1 METCFDCYAENGLQG
16 TGVSALAKAA
26 GVSKAALYTYF
37 KDRDDLIIQSTEH
50 CMSKVEN
57 DFMSLAPKTPEEVM
71 DFIQTIPYWTA
82 KKPAGQNGEAA
93 DRHKHKN
100 I

>member
-1 METCFDCYAENGLQG
+1 MEACFDCYAENGLQG

-26 GVSKAALYTYF
+26 GVSKAALYIYF